1 MAGLLE
7 KYTELMS
14 TAKNMHTRL
23 ENIEEYQTLLWTEI
37 SNVKELISENGNEN
51 AKMARTIL
59 DGISDINC

>member
-14 TAKNMHTRL
+14 TAKNMDTRL

-51 AKMARTIL
+51 AEMARTIL